1 MSELES
7 ESGNKP
13 KTKILFVFEGINP
26 ESQIFEKLSQ
36 NYFVDSRSN
45 HIKAIFG
52 QDIYELY
59 RLLKKENGFR
69 DLLDIIKEK
78 TPDKDK
84 EILEGVLRKHI
95 SDIYLVFDYDG
106 HATKATDDDLKEMLA
121 YFKEAEPEDEEF
133 DRDNIKL
140 YISYLMSEAIKHLKS
155 GINFQDVI
163 VDAKENINYKNLVSQ
178 NCDNIFNQIK
188 KWELNHWAVII
199 HEHCC
204 KLNFVTTNSFAFPN
218 CTFEQLEVF
227 EAQLEKYIIPANKV
241 AVLSAFPVLLLDYY
255 GAEGL
260 HNKTSSQLTAP
271 QESI

>member
-1 MSELES
+1 MSELVS
-7 ESGNKP
+7 ESKD

-26 ESQIFEKLSQ
+26 ESQIFQNLSQ
-36 NYFVDSRSN
+36 TFFVDSCFN

-59 RLLKKENGFR
+59 RLLKKEDGFR

-78 TPDKDK
+78 SPDKEALD
-84 EILEGVLRKHI
+84 GVLRKHI

-106 HATKATDDDLKEMLA
+106 HATKASDDDLKEMLS
-121 YFKEAEPEDEEF
+121 YFKEAEVEDEEF
-133 DRDNIKL
+133 DRDNVRL
-140 YISYLMSEAIKHLKS
+140 YISYPMSEAIKHLKL
-155 GINFQDVI
+155 GINFQEVI
-163 VDAKENINYKNLVSQ
+163 VDAKENINYKNFVSL

-199 HEHCC
+199 HEHCS
-204 KLNFVTTNSFAFPN
+204 KLNFVTTDNYVFPN
-218 CTFEQLEVF
+218 RTFEQLEVF
-227 EAQLEKYIIPANKV
+227 EAQLEKYINPTNTV

-255 GAEGL
+255 GAKGL
-260 HNKTSSQLTAP
+260 HNKISSYLTTQ